1 MTRDSARGGGGGGTI
16 RVLIVDDEHLVR
28 GGLRMILSA
37 ADDLEVVGEA
47 DDGAR
52 AVEAVLRHRP
62 DVVLMDVR
70 MPELDGL
77 AATRDLLRLP
87 DPPRVVMLTTFD
99 LDSYVFAALEAGA
112 SGFLLKDTPPRDLIA
127 AVRVVAAGEAMLS
140 PGVTRRLIGH
150 FAEGG
155 GTSRRDAALARIGG
169 LTEREREVLVEVGRG
184 RSNAEIGRS
193 LYLSE
198 ATVKAHVSRL
208 LTKLDA
214 ANRVQVAI
222 LAHEAGLLD

>member
-1 MTRDSARGGGGGGTI
+1 MTI
-16 RVLIVDDEHLVR
+16 RVLLVDDEALVR
-28 GGLRMILSA
+28 AGLRMILES
-37 ADDLEVVGEA
+37 ADDLAVVGEA
-47 DDGAR
+47 DDGSK
-52 AVEAVLRHRP
+52 AVAAVQLHRP

-70 MPELDGL
+70 MPGLDGL
-77 AATRDLLRLP
+77 AAAASILRLAQ
-87 DPPRVVMLTTFD
+87 PPKVVMLTTFG

-140 PGVTRRLIGH
+140 PAVTRKLIGH

-155 GTSRRDAALARIGG
+155 GTARRDAAVARLSA
-169 LTEREREVLVEVGRG
+169 LTERETEVLVALGRG
-184 RSNAEIGRS
+184 LANAEIGRE
-193 LYLSE
+193 LFLSE
-198 ATVKAHVSRL
+198 ATVKAHVSRV
-208 LTKLDA
+208 LTKLGA